1 LGGIGSI
8 LMLVGGLG
16 SLGIHYL
23 GDVLPIVGLIM
34 TLIAVKYIA
43 DVVQDQAIFKNVI
56 IGVILAIAGVVV
68 LGVLV
73 LGSIGNVITNFG
85 GLRNG
90 GTTSFSFAT
99 TTNANGQ
106 VVPVIPQ
113 SFMGAILTI
122 LAGFAI
128 LWILLIIS
136 SIFVRRGYN
145 LAALKLNV
153 KLFRT
158 SALLYLI
165 GAILT
170 IAFGIGL
177 IIVLI
182 AQILLIIAFFSI
194 PDALPATY
202 TPGTYGTPPPP
213 SQTGAFPNPPAS
225 PTTATRTCPRCGAPV
240 SQDAVFCPSCGSSLT
255 Q

>member
-1 LGGIGSI
+1 
-8 LMLVGGLG
+8 MLVGGLG

-23 GDVLPIVGLIM
+23 GYVLPIIGLIM

-56 IGVILAIAGVVV
+56 VGVVLAIAGVVV

-85 GLRNG
+85 GIRSG
-90 GTTSFSFAT
+90 STSFSFAT
-99 TTNANGQ
+99 TTNGNGQ

-113 SFMGAILTI
+113 TLMGAILTI

-145 LAALKLNV
+145 LAAVKLNV

-194 PDALPATY
+194 PDALPAAY
-202 TPGTYGTPPPP
+202 TPGTYGAPPPP
-213 SQTGAFPNPPAS
+213 SQTGVFPGPPAS